1 MTSSMSRHHVLF
13 AGLVG
18 TSLGLFG
25 VTAIVSIGV
34 LASATS
40 RSLTPADAY
49 AAVGIVATVVFAI
62 LGVWLVLT
70 FNRSLGAAGGRR

>member
-1 MTSSMSRHHVLF
+1 MSTLSRHHVLF

-25 VTAIVSIGV
+25 VTAIVSIAV

-40 RSLTPADAY
+40 RELSPVDVY
-49 AAVGIVATVVFAI
+49 AAVCILAIIVLAVI
-62 LGVWLVLT
+62 GVWLVLV
-70 FNRSLGAAGGRR
+70 FNRTLITGGGRR